1 MFSTPR
7 NYIYTR
13 GVDVCLSCCL
23 VRDIISSSHTVLVF
37 LHSCT
42 SILTSPL
49 NTQFTLPRPDPT
61 RQNCFVA
68 SSECQRDAWERTIC
82 GYTQQEIEPRHNV
95 LCCCCCFFS
104 FLLFLFCHRA
114 TVHVCFLS
122 IVTNKRI
129 IHQCDEPTDG
139 QDRLARRTL
148 TTIVS
153 CICRLADLS
162 AHKLSSCYWYIV
174 TATSNMQFATA
185 HKCRRHSF
193 LLIDR
198 RIAI

>member
-1 MFSTPR
+1 MSTWCVR
-7 NYIYTR
+7 THDLRLYTT
-13 GVDVCLSCCL
+13 
-23 VRDIISSSHTVLVF
+23 RDRT
-37 LHSCT
+37 T
-42 SILTSPL
+42 SQCAMLL
-49 NTQFTLPRPDPT
+49 L
-61 RQNCFVA
+61 
-68 SSECQRDAWERTIC
+68 
-82 GYTQQEIEPRHNV
+82 
-95 LCCCCCFFS
+95 LFFS

-148 TTIVS
+148 TAIVS

-162 AHKLSSCYWYIV
+162 AHKLSSCYRYIV

-198 RIAI
+198 IRYRRIDRSIVQGDVFSYLTLRCGLVLLAVLVPKTVLVR